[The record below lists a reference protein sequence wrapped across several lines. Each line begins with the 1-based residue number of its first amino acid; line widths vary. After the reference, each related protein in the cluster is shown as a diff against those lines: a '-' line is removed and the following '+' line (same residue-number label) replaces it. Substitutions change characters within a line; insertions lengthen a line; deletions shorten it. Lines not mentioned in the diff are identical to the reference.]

1 MTTKLSRRRVASAAA
16 LVAFGVGAGAAAPVD
31 ANLALTRPTIAPKTV
46 EVQMIGDASGY
57 RFAPA
62 KLTIQRGDRVKFTL
76 VSGPPHNVVF
86 WQDSIPKGAGAK
98 LAKAMTNAV
107 GPLTGPFLMNAGESY
122 SVSFEGLPA
131 GTYRYYC
138 APHLALGMTATIA
151 VK

>member
-1 MTTKLSRRRVASAAA
+1 MNTKLSRRRVAIAAA
-16 LVAFGVGAGAAAPVD
+16 VVAFTAGAGAAAPVD
-31 ANLALTRPTIAPKTV
+31 AHVAIARASAAPKTV

-86 WQDSIPKGAGAK
+86 WADSIPKSAVAK
-98 LAKAMTNAV
+98 LGKAMSNAV
-107 GPLTGPFLMNAGESY
+107 GPLTGPFLMNVGESY
-122 SVSFEGLPA
+122 LVSFEGLPA
-131 GTYRYYC
+131 GKYRYYC
-138 APHLALGMTATIA
+138 APHLALGMIATIE

>member
-1 MTTKLSRRRVASAAA
+1 MNTKLSRRRLAGAAA
-16 LVAFGVGAGAAAPVD
+16 LVAFAVGAGAAAQLDENVP
-31 ANLALTRPTIAPKTV
+31 LPPTAAAAKTV

-86 WQDSIPKGAGAK
+86 WTDSIPKGAAARLG
-98 LAKAMTNAV
+98 KAMVNTV

-122 SVSFEGLPA
+122 LVSFEGLPA
-131 GTYRYYC
+131 GKYRYYC
-138 APHLALGMTATIA
+138 APHLALGMVATID